1 MRTGAGRSM
10 LATDLAARSVD
21 TAYMNRRPSTASASP
36 VGRVTRV
43 TLTLY
48 GPIGEL
54 AAALRTLADALDQEQ
69 ATSTVTYTATVAPQA
84 RGPAPGGMTASLAD
98 RFVAQLTPA
107 AVEVLAVLCRHAPE
121 VTYEE
126 LQADVQAQLGI
137 SRVRLGG
144 VLTSLAGARKRL
156 PRDVDYPIER
166 DKDLRRYLIEPVAAE
181 LLLRA
186 VERARAAGLVTG
198 SGSADA

>member
-1 MRTGAGRSM
+1 
-10 LATDLAARSVD
+10 
-21 TAYMNRRPSTASASP
+21 
-36 VGRVTRV
+36 
-43 TLTLY
+43 
-48 GPIGEL
+48 
-54 AAALRTLADALDQEQ
+54 
-69 ATSTVTYTATVAPQA
+69 
-84 RGPAPGGMTASLAD
+84 MTASLAD

-107 AVEVLAVLCRHAPE
+107 AVEVLVVLCRHAPE

-166 DKDLRRYLIEPVAAE
+166 DKDLRRYRIEPVAAE
-181 LLLRA
+181 LLLGA
-186 VERARAAGLVTG
+186 VERARAAGLVAG
-198 SGSADA
+198 RGSADA

>member
-1 MRTGAGRSM
+1 
-10 LATDLAARSVD
+10 
-21 TAYMNRRPSTASASP
+21 MNRPPSTTGASP
-36 VGRVTRV
+36 VGRVTF
-43 TLTLY
+43 TLH

-69 ATSTVTYTATVAPQA
+69 ATSTVTYSATVEPQA

-126 LQADVQAQLGI
+126 FQAEVQAQLGI
-137 SRVRLGG
+137 SRDRLGG

-166 DKDLRRYLIEPVAAE
+166 DRDLRRYRIEPVAAE
-181 LLLRA
+181 LLLAA
-186 VERARAAGLVTG
+186 VERARAAGLVGGRG
-198 SGSADA
+198 SVGA